1 VTVLVWISLAVFV
14 VAIVAGAVVAVRH
27 GLATYRVARS
37 AQRAFERELAPV
49 LASAAAMEARTAA
62 ASNAPVELQRA
73 ANELSG
79 SVREL
84 ALMVEEAQAARP
96 AARLLRFV
104 RA

>member
-1 VTVLVWISLAVFV
+1 MTALAWSSFAVFV
-14 VAIVAGAVVAVRH
+14 LATVAGLVVAARH

-37 AQRAFERELAPV
+37 TQRTLERELAPV
-49 LASAAAMEARTAA
+49 LASAAAMEARTAT

-73 ANELSG
+73 ANELGG

-84 ALMVEEAQAARP
+84 ALMVQEAQDARI
-96 AARLLRFV
+96 AGRVLRFL